1 VKFLTLSGLGGPL
14 AVIVTPGTFAF
25 HAPGV
30 PNPRPELICVG
41 SQVVQSGKRGVAVGF
56 IIF

>member
-1 VKFLTLSGLGGPL
+1 MKFLTLSGLGGPL

-30 PNPRPELICVG
+30 PNPRPEL
-41 SQVVQSGKRGVAVGF
+41 SGKRGVAVGF